1 MTQRTKHISLAIV
14 AVLLAGTGLMVGPAL
29 LSAPTAAP
37 VPSAAATGP
46 ASSASGFDKE
56 NMVAMDRMMKDMHV
70 ASTGNVDLDF
80 TRMMI
85 PHHQGA
91 VDMAE
96 ALLRH
101 GKNQELKALARGII
115 AKQREEI
122 ALMRRIGDEI
132 APAVDPAQPAEH
144 NHKM

>member
-1 MTQRTKHISLAIV
+1 MTKRISLSII
-14 AVLLAGTGLMVGPAL
+14 AVLLAGTGLLVGPRL
-29 LSAPTAAP
+29 LSAP
-37 VPSAAATGP
+37 AATPAAIAAGP
-46 ASSASGFDKE
+46 ASRASGFDKE

-101 GKNQELKALARGII
+101 GKNEELKALARGII

-122 ALMRRIGDEI
+122 ALMRRISGEI
-132 APAVDPAQPAEH
+132 APAAGPAEPAEH
-144 NHKM
+144 DHQM